1 MKGYVIKTGNGEY
14 FSGFDTE
21 SGFGT
26 TKDIEN
32 AVIYSAKRYK
42 KQELEEDVPEFE
54 NCKVVEIT
62 LAEGDLEKTIDNLGE
77 IASGANK
84 AYIETFHREQ
94 TYKKALLKRKMKT
107 RTDFKNYYEYL
118 IYKKRWLEEIK
129 QRLLDFNCGFFTI
142 KQIEVEIENCHKQ
155 INDQVW

>member
-54 NCKVVEIT
+54 NCKVVEVT
-62 LAEGDLEKTIDNLGE
+62 LSEGDLEKIIDNLGE

-94 TYKKALLKRKMKT
+94 TYKKALLKMAE
-107 RTDFKNYYEYL
+107 DFCNTQTGDIEPSTLLTEKY
-118 IYKKRWLEEIK
+118 IK
-129 QRLLDFNCGFFTI
+129 QAR
-142 KQIEVEIENCHKQ
+142 ENL
-155 INDQVW
+155 